1 MCRWR
6 HVVFNGRYPL
16 LASPRLASYQSIYRR
31 ANDEQTHPMSSE
43 DEHRSQALTPFALHA
58 LCALFADVR
67 DAIANPTFAALRVLH
82 QRAPSQ
88 AKQDRVRARY
98 RSHQINR
105 RIPNKM
111 PLQSLLSEGPRWVY
125 RERLK
130 AYKAKRSAG
139 GRGDRASANHLIDR
153 TNERTN
159 DQSIGSSSHL
169 LRLASCESICIVWW
183 RFWFLRPI
191 ILTNC
196 GSGVRERTA
205 PSNARCGREW
215 HEGQQQT
222 LVSTSQNS
230 MVPLPLTSTDWM
242 KLVAS
247 ASVASAP
254 QLFMTS
260 RTYTRADRWRTSD
273 WWMRTRRIAA
283 ACSSKETPSRR
294 GGGRGRSRRSA
305 EPSKNKQLVEGSSN
319 WKNSHSRER
328 KRLCTSLA
336 SGGERERERARR

>member
-1 MCRWR
+1 
-6 HVVFNGRYPL
+6 
-16 LASPRLASYQSIYRR
+16 
-31 ANDEQTHPMSSE
+31 
-43 DEHRSQALTPFALHA
+43 
-58 LCALFADVR
+58 
-67 DAIANPTFAALRVLH
+67 
-82 QRAPSQ
+82 
-88 AKQDRVRARY
+88 
-98 RSHQINR
+98 
-105 RIPNKM
+105 M
-111 PLQSLLSEGPRWVY
+111 PLQSLSY
-125 RERLK
+125 LK
-130 AYKAKRSAG
+130 DGVGFIARGSKRTRQSG
-139 GRGDRASANHLIDR
+139 LRGRRGDRASAKHLI
-153 TNERTN
+153 ERTN
-159 DQSIGSSSHL
+159 DQSISSGTHL